1 MADGAASIV
10 PRAGVGQPVRRHEDA
25 RLLTGQGRF
34 GDDVSLPGQAIA
46 WVLRSPHAH
55 AELAAIET
63 AAASAAP
70 GVVAVLT
77 AAEYLADGNRAMT
90 HAPASRSPPDIT
102 LANTDGSPIAVPD
115 QLPLAIGR
123 VRFVG
128 EAVALIVAETL
139 AAAKDAAELVV
150 VSYRPLPAVTAAMAA
165 AAPDAQQLWDTPNV
179 AIDAM
184 VGDGSATE
192 AAFAG
197 AAHIARLETHV
208 QRVTGVPM
216 EPRTALAAFDP
227 GTNRYTLYAG
237 GGGVGRPK
245 RDVAHMLG
253 VKDAQVRVVAHD
265 VGGNFGTRNGTY
277 PEFALICWAARRT
290 GRPVKW
296 RCERSEAMLTDVQG
310 RDLTVTAELALS
322 DQGDFLALRASNLS
336 NLGAYAASF
345 VPLTKGTEL
354 MTSLYRTPVA
364 RARAR
369 AVFSNTVSTAPYRS
383 AGRPEVMFVMERLI
397 DRAAREFGFDRV
409 ALRRRNLI
417 PETALPYPNPFGMTY
432 DSGAYATI
440 LDRTLALADWHGYPA
455 RREETRRRGR
465 CRGIGLGT
473 YVESQSGSPEE
484 EAVARVLPHGVI
496 EVEIGTLSSGQG
508 HETSYAQLLGEWLGV
523 ENERISLVTG
533 DSDRTKFGAGSHSGR
548 SIRLASISM
557 HAAAQRIIERG
568 LQIASHLLEATADDI
583 GFADGR
589 FTIKGTDRAV
599 DLFTVAA
606 AAEGDARVPEMLRG
620 PLVGTGD
627 VVSRISSFPH
637 GWHVAEVEVDPE
649 TGLVELARYTAI
661 DDVGRAVNPMII
673 HGQTHGGIA
682 QGMGQ
687 ALMEHCIYDPKSG
700 QALAGSFMDYA
711 MPRADDLPFFA
722 TDISEVPSTTHPLGF
737 RGGGEGGITPSLGV
751 IVNAIVDA
759 LAEFGVTHVEMPA
772 TAEKVW
778 RAMRAGRT
786 ASAGGTEA
794 R

>member
-1 MADGAASIV
+1 M
-10 PRAGVGQPVRRHEDA
+10 
-25 RLLTGQGRF
+25 TGQGRF
-34 GDDVSLPGQAIA
+34 GDDLRLPGQAVA

-55 AELAAIET
+55 AEIAAIQT
-63 AAASAAP
+63 AAALSAP

-77 AAEYLADGNRAMT
+77 AAEYLADGNRAMP

-102 LANTDGSPIAVPD
+102 LDNTDGSSIAVPD
-115 QLPLAIGR
+115 QMPLAIGR
-123 VRFVG
+123 VRFAG
-128 EAVALIVAETL
+128 EAVALIVGETL

-150 VSYRPLPAVTAAMAA
+150 VDYRPLPAVTAAVAA
-165 AAPDAQQLWDTPNV
+165 AAPEAQELWGIPNV
-179 AIDAM
+179 VIDAM
-184 VGDGSATE
+184 VGDGPATE
-192 AAFAG
+192 AAFAE
-197 AAHIARLETHV
+197 AAHIVRLETHV

-216 EPRTALAAFDP
+216 EPRTALAEYDT
-227 GTNRYTLYAG
+227 GTSRYTFYAG

-245 RDVAHMLG
+245 RDVARMLG
-253 VKDAQVRVVAHD
+253 VEDMQIRVVADD
-265 VGGNFGTRNGTY
+265 VGGNYGTRNGTY

-364 RARAR
+364 LVRAR

-432 DSGAYATI
+432 DSGAYEAI
-440 LDRTLALADWHGYPA
+440 LDRTLALADWNGYPA
-455 RREETRRRGR
+455 RLEETRGRGR
-465 CRGIGLGT
+465 CHGIGT

-484 EAVARVLPHGVI
+484 EAVARVLPHGVV

-523 ENERISLVTG
+523 ENERVRLATG

-557 HAAAQRIIERG
+557 QAASQRIIERG
-568 LQIASHLLEATADDI
+568 MQIASHLLEVTAEDI

-606 AAEGDARVPEMLRG
+606 AAEGDTRVPETLRG
-620 PLVGTGD
+620 PLVGTGN

-687 ALMEHCIYDPKSG
+687 ALMEHCIDDPESG
-700 QALAGSFMDYA
+700 QPLAGSFMDCA
-711 MPRADDLPFFA
+711 MPRAGDLPFFA
-722 TDISEVPSTTHPLGF
+722 TDISEVPSTTHPLRF

-786 ASAGGTEA
+786 VGAGGTVPTVQRGPVPA
-794 R
+794 GSG